1 MARAC
6 DHPWLAVPRR
16 LMARVLVSDAG
27 GRTTGEQDRGSG
39 KDADEEMDEIEA
51 AVYQFFHL
59 GIHSELL
66 GSASGEA
73 AADTLDDAC
82 PFASDG
88 SPTASQYVV
97 AGSEM
102 TSADVS
108 TADTSQARRR
118 TRSSAES
125 SPGSYSTH
133 VSKRARFSRGTS
145 ASEML
150 EGGDMPSPGEG
161 NGLDAHQDFVSEDIW
176 RLYPPRRRFAQDLNE
191 GDGTA
196 ED

>member
-6 DHPWLAVPRR
+6 DHPWLAVPQR
-16 LMARVLVSDAG
+16 LMARRLELVSDAG
-27 GRTTGEQDRGSG
+27 KRTTGEQERDSG
-39 KDADEEMDEIEA
+39 KDADEEMDATEA
-51 AVYQFFHL
+51 ALYQFFHL

-73 AADTLDDAC
+73 IADTIDDAR

-118 TRSSAES
+118 TRSSASES

-150 EGGDMPSPGEG
+150 EGGDMLSPGEG
-161 NGLDAHQDFVSEDIW
+161 NGLDAHQDSVSEDIW
-176 RLYPPRRRFAQDLNE
+176 RLYPPRRRLA
-191 GDGTA
+191 
-196 ED
+196 